1 MAGTLCAVRILRR
14 ATDAAPTETAPAPA
28 VAEPPPLAGGK
39 GRPTPKRREA
49 EARRRTPVA
58 PANRKEATKL
68 ARAEARDRRRAARA
82 ALASGDERHLP
93 TRDAGPV
100 RRYARDFVDSR
111 RNVGGLFLPV
121 ALVILVMSYVRVP
134 VLRVTG
140 YFLWLTMLLALFIDS
155 IYVARTIR
163 SRAVARFPGESTKG
177 VGLYATMRGMQ
188 FRRLRLPPPRTSRGA
203 KV

>member
-1 MAGTLCAVRILRR
+1 MRILRR
-14 ATDAAPTETAPAPA
+14 ATDAVPTDAAPALPL
-28 VAEPPPLAGGK
+28 VEPPPPAGGK

-58 PANRKEATKL
+58 PANRKEASKL

-93 TRDAGPV
+93 ARDAGPV

-121 ALVILVMSYVRVP
+121 ALVIFVMSTVP
-134 VLRVTG
+134 VPALKVTG
-140 YFLWLTMLLALFIDS
+140 YFLWLAMLLALVTDS

-163 SRAVARFPGESTKG
+163 NRTRLKFPDQSTKG
-177 VGLYATMRGMQ
+177 IGLYAAMRGMQ
-188 FRRLRLPPPRTSRGA
+188 FRRLRLPPPRVSRSQN
-203 KV
+203 V